1 MAETFTLE
9 DVAAHNS
16 EDSAWLVIRG
26 KVYDVT
32 KFLDDHPG
40 GSDVLLEQV
49 GKDATEAFDDIG
61 HSSDAKEMMEEYYI
75 GDVVKVGSSENI
87 MIQICALH

>member
-1 MAETFTLE
+1 M
-9 DVAAHNS
+9 
-16 EDSAWLVIRG
+16 
-26 KVYDVT
+26 
-32 KFLDDHPG
+32 
-40 GSDVLLEQV
+40 EQV